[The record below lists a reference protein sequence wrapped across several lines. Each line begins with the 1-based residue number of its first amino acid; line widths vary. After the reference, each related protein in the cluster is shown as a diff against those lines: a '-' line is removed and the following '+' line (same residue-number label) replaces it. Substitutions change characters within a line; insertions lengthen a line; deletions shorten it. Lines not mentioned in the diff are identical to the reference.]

1 MKISTNSIGNYNPF
15 LINNNQKVQNAN
27 NQTKVDTVTNEEKE
41 FFVKLYPE
49 NKNEIMD
56 YHFYKSSG
64 KMSGVALGTNL
75 DRRG

>member
-15 LINNNQKVQNAN
+15 LINNNQKVLAANQN
-27 NQTKVDTVTNEEKE
+27 QKVDALTKEEKE

-56 YHFYKSSG
+56 YHFYKSTG
-64 KMSGVALGTNL
+64 KMSGVALGTNF